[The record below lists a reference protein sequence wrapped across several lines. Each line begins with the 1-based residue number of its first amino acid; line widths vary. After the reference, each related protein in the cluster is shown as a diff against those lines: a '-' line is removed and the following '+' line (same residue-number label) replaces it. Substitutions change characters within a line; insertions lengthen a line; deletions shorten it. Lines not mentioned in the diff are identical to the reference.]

1 MFSGR
6 AFDSLTQAA
15 RVQFA
20 TGEPYHWLMVEK
32 DGLVRLVK
40 DAAPS
45 TAYDFLNVDN
55 SASGSD
61 RVMSTCYECGLL
73 GMAVDPEYKTNRRIY
88 ISYTSDKGCSAGVT
102 MCSYL
107 SRFTVTPNAAR
118 TSFTASAET
127 VLIKFDQ
134 PYDNHNGGGVAFGP
148 DGMLYASFGDG
159 GSFIDSLGN
168 AQNKNVC
175 LGKILRMDV
184 SGTGAPS
191 APADNPFVGTCPAG
205 NQCCPLVHAYGLRNP
220 WRLSFDRTTGT
231 LWSADVGQDDY
242 EEINKIEK
250 GGNYGW
256 PCFEA
261 SHRISSTGTCAS
273 ISGQE
278 APVAEYSNDVG
289 NRQSVTGGY
298 VYRGSA
304 VDQIKGNY
312 IFGDFGSREL
322 WSLPIASTPT
332 VVEPASLIVTPAN
345 ISTFAED
352 ELGELYVLNLYG
364 GQGTQF
370 YKIIPAGGGGGS
382 FPQTLSQ
389 TGCFSGSTPAAG
401 LIPFDVNSPLWSD
414 NATKRRWMA
423 LPNAQRI
430 HIEAFDCITLCVMK
444 MKRALIVVLCVA
456 CGAPVEA
463 PDPTSTA
470 PLTTP
475 SATRNPGS
483 TDNTGST
490 GVRRLS
496 VRNHLRS
503 DSL

>member
-1 MFSGR
+1 
-6 AFDSLTQAA
+6 
-15 RVQFA
+15 
-20 TGEPYHWLMVEK
+20 
-32 DGLVRLVK
+32 
-40 DAAPS
+40 
-45 TAYDFLNVDN
+45 
-55 SASGSD
+55 
-61 RVMSTCYECGLL
+61 
-73 GMAVDPEYKTNRRIY
+73 
-88 ISYTSDKGCSAGVT
+88 
-102 MCSYL
+102 
-107 SRFTVTPNAAR
+107 
-118 TSFTASAET
+118 
-127 VLIKFDQ
+127 
-134 PYDNHNGGGVAFGP
+134 
-148 DGMLYASFGDG
+148 
-159 GSFIDSLGN
+159 
-168 AQNKNVC
+168 
-175 LGKILRMDV
+175 
-184 SGTGAPS
+184 
-191 APADNPFVGTCPAG
+191 
-205 NQCCPLVHAYGLRNP
+205 
-220 WRLSFDRTTGT
+220 
-231 LWSADVGQDDY
+231 
-242 EEINKIEK
+242 
-250 GGNYGW
+250 
-256 PCFEA
+256 
-261 SHRISSTGTCAS
+261 
-273 ISGQE
+273 
-278 APVAEYSNDVG
+278 
-289 NRQSVTGGY
+289 VTGGY

-490 GVRRLS
+490 GVLRLS